1 MASVGVRVWDLP
13 LRLFH
18 WLLAALVVV
27 ALFTGDAAGEWLY
40 WHRLAGLSILWLLV
54 FRLSWGFCGPTYARF
69 ATFAPTPSSLMTYFR
84 GQWHGEGHSPLAA
97 LSVFAMLL
105 ALLLQVSFGVFARDD
120 TGFMG
125 PLSSLLTMTQAE
137 RVTDWHELNAN
148 IVFLL
153 VLLHISAIIYYRLF
167 CQQSLVLPMITGVKK
182 DSTAPATT
190 GGGAKALIVSV
201 LLATIAVVAVLQ
213 AGAPKNTPTD
223 AAPVLTPAW

>member
-1 MASVGVRVWDLP
+1 MTSVGVRVWDLP

-18 WLLAALVVV
+18 WALALLVVV

-69 ATFAPTPSSLMTYFR
+69 SQFAPTPAKLMTYFR
-84 GQWHGEGHSPLAA
+84 GQWRGEGHSPLGA
-97 LSVFAMLL
+97 LSVFALIFI
-105 ALLLQVSFGVFARDD
+105 LLLQVSLGLFARDD

-125 PLSSLLTMTQAE
+125 PLSSLISLSQAE
-137 RVTDWHELNAN
+137 QITDWHRLSAN
-148 IVFLL
+148 VVFLL

-182 DSTAPATT
+182 DSVAPATE
-190 GGGAKALIVSV
+190 GGGPKALIISV

-213 AGAPKNTPTD
+213 AGAPKSAPSD
-223 AAPVLTPAW
+223 APPVVTPAW